1 MKYLLCAVL
10 VQDTSSWPLIEP
22 LPSYGRG
29 RELPGGRYISLI
41 HGSGLQDVV
50 ITGSCFC
57 GYSNSHIKL
66 LYGLFQLYSQNYH
79 KEITYS
85 CSELLSKPKLK
96 LQSSITWCNLKR
108 KRKTNPLFAPYNGIP
123 SYKIKSSVKLF
134 MMMIV
139 FDGNCNV
146 FR

>member
-1 MKYLLCAVL
+1 MKHLICALL

-50 ITGSCFC
+50 ITGSCFAATL
-57 GYSNSHIKL
+57 SSHIKL
-66 LYGLFQLYSQNYH
+66 LQGKKSLFVPH
-79 KEITYS
+79 
-85 CSELLSKPKLK
+85 
-96 LQSSITWCNLKR
+96 
-108 KRKTNPLFAPYNGIP
+108 NGIP
-123 SYKIKSSVKLF
+123 SYKIKSSVKLL
-134 MMMIV
+134 MVMIV
-139 FDGNCNV
+139 CDGNCNV